1 MKGVNEERFS
11 IITYMHER
19 KLKEKVADTGTY
31 AGSSCSIEKMVRL
44 ETGTRDNCSD
54 LGEEASGQSAQE
66 DVIFDQWVQ
75 DIRSEL
81 VTMKGRT
88 EAEKQLYNETLNRAI
103 LGYEED
109 RGKLLAVIHDLVTKR
124 RLTGMPPR
132 TSGYTTL
139 PEAIFAEII
148 GMNVLE
154 LVLKHKEGLE
164 EIQVVGRQIFE
175 VRGGSAIPSSYML
188 PSVRELERIQQNLV
202 LFNNDMLNPR
212 KRWAEVILRDGSRV
226 TMTGFGFTAEPTLTI
241 RFYTV
246 KRFDLA
252 TLASAELATMNHHME
267 QMIRC
272 LIRSYFNIVVIGPTN
287 SGKTNLIKAIIAEM
301 DHNERIITI
310 ESRFELNLKRD
321 FPYKN
326 IVEYEIDEED
336 PRHSGL
342 QAFKLALRQSPKR
355 ICHAEIRDEDAN
367 LYVRACTRGHEGSIT
382 SVHVSELEDVP
393 DAITDMCMLDGRGMD
408 PLRLTKRIT
417 TFVTQI
423 GMEMAIVHGK
433 RKIVRIVE
441 YRYENA
447 EVCVTELAAYD
458 KSTEEWKFP
467 GKLSQPASRKIS
479 KADHEGYGL
488 LMKLGFIEK
497 EGE

>member
-1 MKGVNEERFS
+1 
-11 IITYMHER
+11 MHER
-19 KLKEKVADTGTY
+19 KTEEQADALGLQTG
-31 AGSSCSIEKMVRL
+31 VR
-44 ETGTRDNCSD
+44 TGRM
-54 LGEEASGQSAQE
+54 SGKSVSAEIE
-66 DVIFDQWVQ
+66 DVIFQQWVQ
-75 DIRSEL
+75 EIRSEL
-81 VTMKGRT
+81 VVMKGRT
-88 EAEKQLYNETLNRAI
+88 DEEKQLYNETLNRAI
-103 LGYEED
+103 LGYEEE
-109 RGKLLAVIHDLVTKR
+109 RGKLLAIIHDIVSKR
-124 RLTGMPPR
+124 RLTGKPPM

-154 LVLKHKEGLE
+154 LVLKQKEGLE

-175 VRGGSAIPSSYML
+175 VRGGYALPSAYML

-202 LFNNDMLNPR
+202 LFNNDTLNPR
-212 KRWAEVILRDGSRV
+212 KKWAEVVLRDGSRV

-252 TLASAELATMNHHME
+252 LLTSAELATMDDRME
-267 QMIRC
+267 QLIRC
-272 LIRSYFNIVVIGPTN
+272 LIRSYFNMVIIGPTN

-301 DHNERIITI
+301 DDNERMITI

-321 FPYKN
+321 FPHKN
-326 IVEYEIDEED
+326 IIEYEIDDED

-355 ICHAEIRDEDAN
+355 ICHAEIRDDDAN
-367 LYVRACTRGHEGSIT
+367 LYVRACTRGHEGSVT

-393 DAITDMCMLDGRGMD
+393 DAITDMCMLDGRGMN
-408 PLRLTKRIT
+408 PLRLRKRIT
-417 TFVTQI
+417 EFVTQI
-423 GMEMAIVHGK
+423 GMEMAVVHGK

-441 YRYENA
+441 YRFENE
-447 EVCVTELAAYD
+447 EVCVTDLAVYD
-458 KSTEEWKFP
+458 KSTDGWKFP

-479 KADHEGYGL
+479 KTDQEGHAVL
-488 LMKLGFIEK
+488 SKLGFIEK